1 MHKISGIL
9 LAASLFAGL
18 AQASG
23 GGGGGGSTVAE
34 VPELVAAQGAIDK
47 SDWDAAIGI
56 LTPYVASHPRSA
68 DGFNLLGYASRKQG
82 KLDNALR
89 YYEQALAIDPK
100 HRGAHEYIGE
110 AYLMAGDLA
119 HAEQHLAAL
128 DKLCWLPCEEY
139 DDLKA
144 AIADYRA
151 KHP

>member
-1 MHKISGIL
+1 MRKISGIL
-9 LAASLFAGL
+9 LVASLFAGL

-47 SDWDAAIGI
+47 SDWDGAIGI

-82 KLDNALR
+82 KLDNAFR
-89 YYEQALAIDPK
+89 YYEQALTIDPK

-119 HAEQHLAAL
+119 HAE
-128 DKLCWLPCEEY
+128 
-139 DDLKA
+139 
-144 AIADYRA
+144 
-151 KHP
+151 

>member
-56 LTPYVASHPRSA
+56 LTPYVAGHPRSA
-68 DGFNLLGYASRKQG
+68 DGLNLLGYASRKQG
-82 KLDNALR
+82 KLDNAFR
-89 YYEQALAIDPK
+89 YYEQALTIDPK

>member
-1 MHKISGIL
+1 MRKISGIL
-9 LAASLFAGL
+9 LVAGLFAGL

-23 GGGGGGSTVAE
+23 GGGGGGSTVTE

-82 KLDNALR
+82 KLDNAFR
-89 YYEQALAIDPK
+89 YYEQALTIDPK

-151 KHP
+151 KHR